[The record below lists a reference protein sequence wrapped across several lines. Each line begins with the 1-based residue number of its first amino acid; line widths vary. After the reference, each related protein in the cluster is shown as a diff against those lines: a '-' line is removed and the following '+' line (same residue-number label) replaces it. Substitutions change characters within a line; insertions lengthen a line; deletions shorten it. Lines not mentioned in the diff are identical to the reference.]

1 MDLGYYVLYLHH
13 GFGNKRIVR
22 LEGTINEYLERAQS
36 EKEMKTLLERMKI
49 QSQTQQAINSMILKS
64 GDVKPVEKVNKSEE
78 KSEKEKEN
86 V

>member
-1 MDLGYYVLYLHH
+1 
-13 GFGNKRIVR
+13 
-22 LEGTINEYLERAQS
+22 
-36 EKEMKTLLERMKI
+36 MKTLLERMKI